1 MPTCLLYRSI
11 GLAGYQPVAHRE
23 QKGVFQLRMRAP
35 KKALKCPG
43 CGTQDVIKRGTIDRV
58 VQAPLIGLLTT
69 TVFIQVPRVE
79 CRKCKRVRTIK
90 LPGVVPGKNHTKS
103 FARLVVDLRKMMTI
117 KDIARYLGVSTTM
130 IRGIDKQ
137 YLKTHFAKPKLKHV
151 KLIAIDEICIG
162 SGHKYITIVMDLES
176 GAIIFSGKGKGQNAL
191 KPFWRRLSGSRAKIE
206 AAATDM
212 SSAYYTAVH
221 KHLPDATLVFDR
233 FHIVKLMND
242 KLTQLR
248 RELFREAED
257 GLHKNVLKGTRW
269 LLLMASENLDES
281 RNEHERLQE
290 ALKLNESL
298 SIAYYL
304 KEDLRQIWEQENRN
318 KAAIFLHDWC
328 RRAHASG
335 IRVLQIMANTLE
347 GYRNGILDWYRYP
360 ISTGPLEGTNN
371 KIKTMKRQAYGYRD
385 EEYFRLKLYALHE
398 FKFKLTGC

>member
-1 MPTCLLYRSI
+1 MLTCLLYRAI
-11 GLAGYQPVAHRE
+11 GLNGYQPVANWV
-23 QKGVFQLRMRAP
+23 QKGVFKLRMRAP
-35 KKALKCPG
+35 EEAVKCPG
-43 CGTQDVIKRGTIDRV
+43 CGSRDVIKRGTLNRV
-58 VQAPLIGLLTT
+58 VYAPLIGNYKTM
-69 TVFIQVPRVE
+69 VFIQVPRVE
-79 CRKCKRVRTIK
+79 CRKCQRVRTIK

-103 FARLVVDLRKMMTI
+103 FVRLVVDLRKMMTI

-162 SGHKYITIVMDLES
+162 GGHKYVTIVMDLES
-176 GAIIFSGKGKGQNAL
+176 GAIIYVGKGKGQDAL
-191 KPFWRRLSGSRAKIE
+191 KPFWRRLSGSKAKIE

-212 SSAYYTAVH
+212 SSAYYAAVQ
-221 KHLPDATLVFDR
+221 KHLPKATLVFDR
-233 FHIVKLMND
+233 FHIVKLMNE

-248 RELFREAED
+248 RELHREAED
-257 GLHKNVLKGTRW
+257 GLDKDVLKGTRW
-269 LLLMASENLDES
+269 LLLKALTNLDET
-281 RNEHERLQE
+281 RNEHQRLQE

-304 KEDLRQIWEQENRN
+304 KEDLRQIWEQDNRN

-328 RRAHASG
+328 RRARASG
-335 IRVLQIMANTLE
+335 IRVLQTMANTLE
-347 GYRNGILDWYRYP
+347 GYRNGILDWYRYR

-385 EEYFRLKLYALHE
+385 EEYFHLKLYALHE
-398 FKFKLTGC
+398 SKFKLIG